1 MHFSTEQ
8 KLLLQP
14 FSFMTR
20 CYTLSDLFAGKMHAL
35 VFRSWKHRVK
45 GRDWYDFEWYVRN
58 GIKLNFTHLQERIL
72 QFNGKVMSKE
82 EFMGILKEHLAT
94 TNMNQVKADVEDFVI
109 NRQELA
115 IWSNEYFLQISDM
128 IQFE

>member
-1 MHFSTEQ
+1 
-8 KLLLQP
+8 
-14 FSFMTR
+14 
-20 CYTLSDLFAGKMHAL
+20 
-35 VFRSWKHRVK
+35 
-45 GRDWYDFEWYVRN
+45 
-58 GIKLNFTHLQERIL
+58 
-72 QFNGKVMSKE
+72 
-82 EFMGILKEHLAT
+82 MGILKEHLAT